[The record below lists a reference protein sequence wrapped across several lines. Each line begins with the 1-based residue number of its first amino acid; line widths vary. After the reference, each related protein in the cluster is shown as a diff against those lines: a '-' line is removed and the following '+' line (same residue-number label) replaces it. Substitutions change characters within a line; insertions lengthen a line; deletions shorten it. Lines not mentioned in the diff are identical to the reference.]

1 MKKTVRNFTR
11 DEKASIAHA
20 IMHLEANQIATG
32 GCFETAWYCGN
43 KEYFITR
50 HKRAIAFMQ
59 SLLTQEPVKE

>member
-1 MKKTVRNFTR
+1 MKKTVRKFNR
-11 DEKASIAHA
+11 DEKANIAHA
-20 IMHLEANQIATG
+20 IMHLEANEI
-32 GCFETAWYCGN
+32 TAPNLHSGWYCGN